1 MSWGNYLFGFSGR
14 INRAK
19 WWLALL
25 ILIIVQ
31 MVIIGL
37 TMVAQSEGIN
47 NILNLIYL
55 LFSIWVSLAVGAK
68 RLHDLNRT
76 AAWLALFVGGPIV
89 LLFAGLGLAGV
100 SIGGT
105 LMSGGEIDIAQM
117 ARLGGYAMI
126 ISVVW
131 IALAIWAL
139 VWLGFLRGTVGP
151 NQYGPDPLQPVALTT
166 AA

>member
-1 MSWGNYLFGFSGR
+1 
-14 INRAK
+14 
-19 WWLALL
+19 
-25 ILIIVQ
+25 
-31 MVIIGL
+31 
-37 TMVAQSEGIN
+37 
-47 NILNLIYL
+47 
-55 LFSIWVSLAVGAK
+55 LAVGAK